1 MGNRGASQFSYEG
14 TVWKG
19 VILDKDALI
28 DRHGRKIDSLRISL
42 TERCNF
48 RCLYCMPPEGVALQP
63 SSNYLTPAE
72 IERFSRIA
80 VKQGVTK
87 IRLTGGEPLL
97 RAEIVEIV
105 ERLSA
110 ISGLKDLALTTNGSR
125 LKKLAAPLK
134 RAGLKRINISL
145 DSLAPLGFKKI
156 SHSDSYSNVMQGLL
170 AALSE
175 NFPVK
180 LNMVVMRGIN
190 DHEVPKFIEFALN
203 NPFEEVRFIEFMP
216 LCGTGWKPNLVY
228 SFDEL
233 LEKIAASYR
242 VEKIHDD
249 CGGVAKSFLVR
260 QGEKFARI
268 GLITTL
274 SEPFCG
280 QCSRIRL
287 SADGQIRPCLFS
299 HVGIS
304 VRDLLRGESS
314 DDAVT
319 AAIVKAVWEKPEGN
333 EFARS
338 KMDGLPFEN
347 TLSKLVPLRD
357 GNPNI
362 RNIGG

>member
-1 MGNRGASQFSYEG
+1 MGNRAASQFLYQG

-19 VILDKDALI
+19 VVLDQDALI

-48 RCLYCMPPEGVALQP
+48 RCLYCMPPEGVTLQP
-63 SSNYLTPAE
+63 ALTYLTPAE

-80 VKQGVTK
+80 VQQGVTK

-97 RAEIVEIV
+97 RGEVVEIV

-125 LKKLAAPLK
+125 LQKMAAPLK

-145 DSLAPLGFKKI
+145 DSLDPMGFEKI
-156 SHSDSYSNVMQGLL
+156 ARSASYGDVMQGLF

-190 DHEVPKFIEFALN
+190 DHEVPAFIEFALN

-216 LCGTGWKPNLVY
+216 LCGTGWKPKLVY
-228 SFDEL
+228 PFDEL
-233 LEKIAASYR
+233 IEKVAGCYRIEKIN
-242 VEKIHDD
+242 DD
-249 CGGVAKSFLVR
+249 HGGVAKSFLVR
-260 QGEKFARI
+260 RGEQSARI

-299 HVGIS
+299 HTGIAVGK
-304 VRDLLRGESS
+304 LLRVEAS
-314 DDAVT
+314 DDEVA
-319 AAIVKAVWEKPEGN
+319 AAIVRAVWEKPKGN
-333 EFARS
+333 EFAHDKWS
-338 KMDGLPFEN
+338 GVPLEN
-347 TLSKLVPLRD
+347 SLSKLVVSH
-357 GNPNI
+357 GQNPSI